1 MSIASFL
8 NLWSLSEPPSL
19 WLWITV
25 ITLSYMV
32 VLMILGWISF
42 DQRRIAELEF
52 QAHRRRLEDLVSART
67 QELQDQNFKLEKT
80 IEEINRLQQTM
91 VAQEKL
97 ASLGRLSAG
106 IAHEIKN
113 PINMIVNSSKII
125 SNFVRDDLNDYL
137 QKILDHPSPMIL
149 ELFNEDI
156 MDIKIACDLIAQN
169 GDRADSIIK
178 SMLTQV
184 RNGISVTEKVNLN
197 QLIEESLDFVI
208 HSAQFARFLDLKIV
222 KNFTTLPTALM
233 VRQDVFRVF
242 VNIFEN
248 AFYAMAE
255 KKKKE
260 LMTSYQPE
268 LIVLIEPTRTGSHIL
283 IRDNGTGISTEN
295 LAKVCEPFFTTKPAG
310 EGTGLGLAMVHD
322 LILAQKGEMKINSEL
337 GKFTEVMINLPLPLE
352 IENVKYN

>member
-8 NLWSLSEPPSL
+8 NIWSLSEPPSL

-25 ITLSYMV
+25 ITLAYMV

-67 QELQDQNFKLEKT
+67 QELQNQNFKLEKT
-80 IEEINRLQQTM
+80 IEEISRLQQTM

-125 SNFVRDDLNDYL
+125 SNFFRDDLNDYL
-137 QKILDHPSPMIL
+137 LKILNHPSPMIL
-149 ELFNEDI
+149 ELFKEDI

-169 GDRADSIIK
+169 GDRADSIVR

-184 RNGISVTEKVNLN
+184 RNGISVSEKVNLS

-208 HSAQFARFLDLKIV
+208 HSAQSASFLELKII
-222 KNFTTLPTALM
+222 KNFRTLPTVLL

-260 LMTSYQPE
+260 LKTSYQPE
-268 LIVLIEPTRTGSHIL
+268 LIVLVEQTPTGSHIS
-283 IRDNGTGISTEN
+283 IRDNGTGIASEN

-337 GKFTEVMINLPLPLE
+337 GKFTEVMISLPLPQE
-352 IENVKYN
+352 IEIAKHN